1 LRTSSGPS
9 GAHSR
14 IALSYGYPGG
24 IGLAR
29 KALTGLDRLATIA
42 LARLRQC
49 RCQSESGCPSCVY
62 DRNCGNDNQP
72 MDRLAAIIVLE
83 AILPAEPQ
91 SNSA

>member
-1 LRTSSGPS
+1 MTMSPDLE
-9 GAHSR
+9 AAA
-14 IALSYGYPGG
+14 IFIYDGYPGG

-29 KALTGLDRLATIA
+29 KAQAGLDRLVTIA
-42 LARLRQC
+42 LDRLREC

-72 MDRLAAIIVLE
+72 MDRLAAILVLE
-83 AILPAEPQ
+83 AILVTERQ